1 MSEKDLCTKEKPKSE
16 KNAGLSAR
24 LSEPTE
30 VSLVDKGH
38 SDNEKTETEGCSG
51 EMRRKRQ
58 REGREKRKTPAEV
71 WLTTEC
77 GERP

>member
-1 MSEKDLCTKEKPKSE
+1 MTYQALGSGERVGKECAQCQRKISARRKSQKVK

-51 EMRRKRQ
+51 KKRR
-58 REGREKRKTPAEV
+58 
-71 WLTTEC
+71 
-77 GERP
+77 